1 MKARTFDYDGTSDS
15 LFISIK
21 NENEKISGSA
31 EIGNIVLDFTNEGK
45 IASIEVLGISR
56 FLDMIKVNKNI
67 LNELTGS
74 ELIIQKNRDS
84 VSIFIVLKTSKIE
97 QSISLAT
104 IPVMQPLAS
113 SI

>member
-1 MKARTFDYDGTSDS
+1 
-15 LFISIK
+15 
-21 NENEKISGSA
+21 
-31 EIGNIVLDFTNEGK
+31 
-45 IASIEVLGISR
+45 
-56 FLDMIKVNKNI
+56 MIKVNKNI